1 MAAEKYGDV
10 ISFTFGSKPYVAMV
24 LLNSIDLTNLIVSDE
39 GTSLG
44 PDFDQGVLVLGLT
57 VSPVDQTTY
66 HQQGRTAT
74 RLRTDGWDD
83 GCWEI
88 VE

>member
-57 VSPVDQTTY
+57 QGPEHSEY

-74 RLRTDGWDD
+74 RLRTDRGD
-83 GCWEI
+83 GKCWEI